1 MERVMPGQFYA
12 DFGGKGYLKN
22 GMLEKKNSGTPRLQS
37 QECRYTRF
45 SALFAMP
52 VEEIQ
57 QLRFV
62 AAHTEEAEVG
72 AVGDEDQ
79 LFGLLGELE

>member
-1 MERVMPGQFYA
+1 MPGQFYA
-12 DFGGKGYLKN
+12 DFGGKGYLKKRN
-22 GMLEKKNSGTPRLQS
+22 VEKEKNSGISGLRW

-45 SALFAMP
+45 PALFAMP

-62 AAHTEEAEVG
+62 AAFAGEAEVG

-79 LFGLLGELE
+79 LFGLLGEIE

>member
-1 MERVMPGQFYA
+1 MPGQFYA
-12 DFGGKGYLKN
+12 DFGGKGYLKKRN
-22 GMLEKKNSGTPRLQS
+22 VEKEKNSGISGLRW

-45 SALFAMP
+45 PALFAVP

-62 AAHTEEAEVG
+62 AAHAEEAEVG

>member
-1 MERVMPGQFYA
+1 MPGQFYA

-22 GMLEKKNSGTPRLQS
+22 GMLKKKNSGTPWLQS